1 MVSLISRNPSSLTHN
16 PSPSFISF
24 FINTFL
30 KRKIVYIFDR
40 EVASHMS
47 ILEVARI
54 PDVESFVRHVE
65 ACLEPSLDLERSCP
79 PSVFDGQRNVDIGG
93 YIRRFVHHSLFEP
106 AVVPIAYRYF
116 ECLRVDPPCDEDVPR
131 CSRRLTLY
139 NVHRLVAMAFVHA
152 FHFLAGPIDTSAKVQ
167 MIQITGIDTPGEFD
181 RLDQFVTEELSD
193 MCVTVDQFREA
204 IACLDACTQ

>member
-1 MVSLISRNPSSLTHN
+1 
-16 PSPSFISF
+16 
-24 FINTFL
+24 
-30 KRKIVYIFDR
+30 
-40 EVASHMS
+40 MS
-47 ILEVARI
+47 ILEVGRI
-54 PDVESFVRHVE
+54 PRIESFVRHVE
-65 ACLEPSLDLERSCP
+65 ACLEPSRDLERSCP

-116 ECLRVDPPCDEDVPR
+116 ECLRIDPPCDEGAPR

-167 MIQITGIDTPGEFD
+167 MIQITGIDTPGEFN
-181 RLDQFVTEELSD
+181 RLDQFVMEELSD

-204 IACLDACTQ
+204 IACLDAYTQ